1 MTTTGT
7 PSDADQAAVAAIPGR
22 IVAAW
27 AAHDADAFASV
38 FAKDGSMILPGVYQK
53 GRDDIRDFMAAGFSG
68 PYKGTQVTGEP
79 FDVRVLADDV
89 CILLSVGGVLAAGET
104 ELPPERVVRASWLVV
119 KQEGEWLLAAYQN
132 SPSEG

>member
-27 AAHDADAFASV
+27 AAHDAEAFASV
-38 FAKDGSMILPGVYQK
+38 FTKDGSMILPGSYQK

-79 FDVRVLADDV
+79 FDVRVLADGV
-89 CILLSVGGVLAAGET
+89 CLLLSVGGVLAAGET

-119 KQEGEWLLAAYQN
+119 KQDGEWLLAAYQN
-132 SPSEG
+132 SQSEG